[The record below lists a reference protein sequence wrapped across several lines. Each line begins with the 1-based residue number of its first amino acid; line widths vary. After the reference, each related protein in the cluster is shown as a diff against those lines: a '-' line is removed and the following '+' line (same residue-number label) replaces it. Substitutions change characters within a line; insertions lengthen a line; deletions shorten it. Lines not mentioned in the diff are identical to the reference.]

1 MNAPDQRAPRQPA
14 LGPTSTWSQRVLY
27 DCCLALI
34 VLGALTVLIGLV
46 QLSLGLLLL
55 GVLLAGS
62 GIEGIAWEMAYRGP
76 RRSSS
81 RAG

>member
-1 MNAPDQRAPRQPA
+1 M
-14 LGPTSTWSQRVLY
+14 LY

>member
-1 MNAPDQRAPRQPA
+1 MYEPDQQAPRQPA
-14 LGPTSTWSQRVLY
+14 PGPASAWSQRVLF
-27 DCCLALI
+27 DCCLTLI

-62 GIEGIAWEMAYRGP
+62 GIEGIAWEMAHRGP

-81 RAG
+81 RDG